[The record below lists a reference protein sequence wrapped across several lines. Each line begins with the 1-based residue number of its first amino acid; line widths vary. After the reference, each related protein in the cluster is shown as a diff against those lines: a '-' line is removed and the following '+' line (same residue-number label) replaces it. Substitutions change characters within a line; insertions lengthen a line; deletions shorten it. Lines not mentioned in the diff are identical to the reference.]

1 MVYGKRKAA
10 KSYPGHLGAK
20 GCLYEITPCNRSK
33 ARGLLGEG
41 GALKDQLGVETRE
54 GDRDRQGDRER
65 TGQATQGG
73 TCHHDVMT

>member
-1 MVYGKRKAA
+1 MVREKQQKVTLGI
-10 KSYPGHLGAK
+10 SGAK

-65 TGQATQGG
+65 TGQGTQGG
-73 TCHHDVMT
+73 TCHHDVMM